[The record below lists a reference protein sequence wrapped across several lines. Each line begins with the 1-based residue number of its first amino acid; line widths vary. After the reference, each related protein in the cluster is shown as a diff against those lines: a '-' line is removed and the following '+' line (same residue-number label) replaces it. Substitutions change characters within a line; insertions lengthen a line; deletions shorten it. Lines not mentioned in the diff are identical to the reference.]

1 MAHIRVRIRV
11 NEPGWSGRINC
22 LGVGCTTLESIRRS
36 LPGVKAVLIQ
46 LLDRRCR
53 RIVGGVR
60 WIVDDVCLWR
70 ACRYFWVVGGWGW
83 VSLVYFVIPFNLLW
97 LLGNSKI
104 NWVVVLGEIK
114 FSYNIFRLFIRFF
127 IQNNFSYKYYYIHY
141 GLFNFYLFVYSNAR
155 ANFFG

>member
-60 WIVDDVCLWR
+60 
-70 ACRYFWVVGGWGW
+70 
-83 VSLVYFVIPFNLLW
+83 
-97 LLGNSKI
+97 
-104 NWVVVLGEIK
+104 
-114 FSYNIFRLFIRFF
+114 
-127 IQNNFSYKYYYIHY
+127 
-141 GLFNFYLFVYSNAR
+141 
-155 ANFFG
+155 